1 VTTVPQFSGANSGS
15 ANAASVKLNH
25 GGMTAS
31 TQATYDN
38 PKAAPSNF
46 QVV

>member
-1 VTTVPQFSGANSGS
+1 VTTVPQFSGANSAS

-38 PKAAPSNF
+38 TKAAPSNF
-46 QVV
+46 RVV

>member
-1 VTTVPQFSGANSGS
+1 
-15 ANAASVKLNH
+15 VKLNPV
-25 GGMTAS
+25 GMTAS